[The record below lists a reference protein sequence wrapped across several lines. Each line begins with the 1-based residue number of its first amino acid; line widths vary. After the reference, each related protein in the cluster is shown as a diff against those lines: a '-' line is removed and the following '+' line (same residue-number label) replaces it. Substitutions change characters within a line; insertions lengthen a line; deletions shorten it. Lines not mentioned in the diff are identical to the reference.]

1 MINAFRKILVI
12 AITLGLM
19 MVGSAYGADEER
31 LSSVTPDNPLYV
43 DKVISEAIDAAL
55 TTDPEEKAFI
65 FLKMADERINE
76 LETMVALGKTKYV
89 EGLIRSYIRIRERAM
104 EAILKRIREMGGDE
118 SKILERLRKAT
129 EKHIRVLKRVLSR
142 VPEPAKSTIRR
153 VIREC
158 TEQRRRIMSRL
169 EKLKGTVK
177 EKDSQR
183 GRRGGDGK
191 GKIEGLIR
199 KERQRT

>member
-12 AITLGLM
+12 AIALGLM

-65 FLKMADERINE
+65 FLKMADER
-76 LETMVALGKTKYV
+76 TKYV

-153 VIREC
+153 VIRKC

-169 EKLKGTVK
+169 EKLKGIVK

-183 GRRGGDGK
+183 GKRGGDGK
-191 GKIEGLIR
+191 GKIEGPIR